1 MDLPHLASRIYGV
14 PLLVGHGKLDAILAA
29 IGPRIVNGE
38 ALAALERP
46 PAGASRFTAGHTA
59 SGIPTTETGVAVIRV
74 VGTLVRRSAH
84 LDALSGLT
92 SYASIEDQVMD
103 AMTDPEVRAVLLEVD
118 SHGGEAGGCF
128 DLAESLRSIRDQA
141 GKPLWTVANEAALS
155 AAYAIA
161 CAADKLYVPRTGE
174 VGSIGVVAVHVDQS
188 MKDAKDGLAWTYI
201 HAGARKV
208 DGHPHAPL
216 PEGVLAGL
224 QADIDGLYGM
234 FVDLVAKRRN
244 LSTSAVRQTEA
255 AVYRGLAA
263 VDAGLADAVGTVS
276 EALAALERVLGP
288 APAARVGALRHRA
301 VATARTGH
309 AALAGAPEVA
319 ALAPDIA
326 RAQER
331 AVELLAICNRARRMG
346 VRLPEP
352 AELIRQGISP
362 QALNIRLLEL
372 AAERDAAIGATS
384 SISSLELEG
393 PNATAQAG
401 WDRAFRER
409 QP

>member
-1 MDLPHLASRIYGV
+1 MDLPHIAARVYGV
-14 PLLVGHGKLDAILAA
+14 PLLVDQAKLEAILGA

-38 ALAALERP
+38 ALAALDRP
-46 PAGASRFTAGHTA
+46 QTGASRFTAGHTA
-59 SGIPTTETGVAVIRV
+59 SGIPVTETGVAVIPV
-74 VGTLVRRSAH
+74 MGTLVRRSAH

-118 SHGGEAGGCF
+118 SNGGEAGGCF
-128 DLAESLRSIRDQA
+128 DLAESLRSIREQA
-141 GKPLWTVANEAALS
+141 GKPLWAVANEAALS

-161 CAADKLYVPRTGE
+161 CAADKLYVTRTGE

-188 MKDAKDGLAWTYI
+188 AKDAKDGLAWTYI
-201 HAGARKV
+201 HAGAHKV

-216 PEGVLAGL
+216 PEGVLASL

-244 LSTSAVRQTEA
+244 LSAAAVRQTEA
-255 AVYRGLAA
+255 AVYRGSAA
-263 VDAGLADAVGTVS
+263 VDAGLADGVGTMS
-276 EALAALERVLGP
+276 EALAALQRLLGP
-288 APAARVGALRHRA
+288 APAGRAGALRHRA
-301 VATARTGH
+301 PAAARTGH
-309 AALAGAPEVA
+309 GPLAAAPELA
-319 ALAPDIA
+319 DLAPELE

-331 AVELLAICNRARRMG
+331 AVELLEVCNRARRMG

-352 AELIRQGISP
+352 AELIRQGITP
-362 QALNIRLLEL
+362 QALNTRVLEL
-372 AAERDAAIGATS
+372 MAERDAAVGAISTTS
-384 SISSLELEG
+384 ALGPEG
-393 PNATAQAG
+393 PNGTAQAG
-401 WDRAFRER
+401 WDHAFKGR